1 MFRLGDILTSQFWNT
16 PRQGGGHELVKI
28 YVGKIQ
34 YIIRFGLDNGAGFA
48 IQSSTLSG
56 GVSIIASSALLK
68 SDKSH
73 Y

>member
-1 MFRLGDILTSQFWNT
+1 M
-16 PRQGGGHELVKI
+16 KI